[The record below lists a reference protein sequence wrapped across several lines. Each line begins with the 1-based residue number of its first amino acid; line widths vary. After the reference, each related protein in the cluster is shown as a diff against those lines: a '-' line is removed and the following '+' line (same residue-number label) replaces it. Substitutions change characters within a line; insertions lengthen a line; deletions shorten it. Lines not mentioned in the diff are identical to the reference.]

1 MRSYGGVS
9 ALNRQIVALQN
20 LLPKM
25 DSEWETLTSY
35 IQADQQRLT
44 VLEEWQQEFTLL
56 LRAEPERVTPS
67 TLALIGQLDMVE
79 RQIRQV
85 ADEIAHKQLLRR
97 ALEQRFDEVRL
108 ALRALRQREA
118 GIL

>member
-1 MRSYGGVS
+1 MRSYGGAS
-9 ALNRQIVALQN
+9 ALHRQMVALQS
-20 LLPKM
+20 LLPEM
-25 DSEWETLTSY
+25 DTEWETLTSS

-44 VLEEWQQEFTLL
+44 VLEEWRQEFTLL
-56 LRAEPERVTPS
+56 LSAEPESVTPS
-67 TLALIGQLDMVE
+67 ILALIGQLDMVE

-85 ADEIAHKQLLRR
+85 AEEIARKQLLRQ

-108 ALRALRQREA
+108 VLGALRQREA